1 MIKHAEVVVNK
12 KFEKMRIKTFTK
24 NKKIVDHKVDYQFKN
39 NHVEKGVEDC
49 LRYFD
54 DTQFLMNEELRAQL
68 REVKKQVTKNEDI
81 IKNWERKARKSEA
94 KKRSSVKTKSN
105 VSKE

>member
-1 MIKHAEVVVNK
+1 
-12 KFEKMRIKTFTK
+12 MRIKTFTK

-54 DTQFLMNEELRAQL
+54 DTQFFMIEELRAQL